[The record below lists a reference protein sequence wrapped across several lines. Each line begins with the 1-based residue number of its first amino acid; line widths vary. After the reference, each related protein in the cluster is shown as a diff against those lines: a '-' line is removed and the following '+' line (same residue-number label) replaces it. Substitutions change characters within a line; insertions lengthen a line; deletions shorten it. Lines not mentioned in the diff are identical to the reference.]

1 MNNNILNDKKWS
13 TDNYKQLSYENTS
26 DTGYCPLEGIQEKSL
41 LSETYFSKE
50 NVNLLQR
57 VIIQNIYDISKGKYK
72 IGKQSSQELLIIMRS
87 FYLKYSKNLDYNIT
101 EQIRVLNDKVINY
114 SVEIILT
121 NIKQQKEYIK
131 QIDEPLNI
139 FNRGEATSIKG
150 DKTTEVTKFL

>member
-1 MNNNILNDKKWS
+1 MNNNILNDQKWN
-13 TDNYKQLSYENTS
+13 TNNYKKLSYDNTG

-50 NVNLLQR
+50 NINLLQR
-57 VIIQNIYDISKGKYK
+57 VIIQSVYDVSKGKYK

-87 FYLKYSKNLDYNIT
+87 FYLKYSKNLDYDIT
-101 EQIRVLNDKVINY
+101 EQIRVLNDKVIKY

-121 NIKQQKEYIK
+121 NIKQQKEYVK

-139 FNRGEATSIKG
+139 FGRGEATSIKG
-150 DKTTEVTKFL
+150 DKTTEVTKFV